1 MSNIIPP
8 LLSDTPPPPPPHTD
22 DHEEDE
28 FGDFTGTNNLSY
40 DDDDDD
46 YLSPPGSP
54 LQLPKSLFELD
65 NSHSPQLFDVNS
77 NNKENLANA
86 TQLDKPKD
94 FLDKRKNLESE
105 ANNVNSG
112 SLSDTSFESF
122 NNKCIPTAI
131 CNEQISLGPQK
142 NETNCDTTFFASSE
156 VINSSI
162 EVESNQTALNDY
174 KEVDLDINNS
184 NLTGLDDFSQFAS
197 DDFNRGFQDSDVDSI
212 KTKFNGFE
220 NREVIIEKQFIPNVL
235 GNTNES
241 INGENITLG
250 IEGTRIHEEKV
261 YIHSNTDSES
271 CRISEVSNH
280 ECCNSDVEAVITE
293 KTLASEEIDNNIT
306 QDKFQE
312 QHKITEENIN
322 NDDFSDFPTSLS
334 NFGTQTVSDSNVN
347 SVETDISSPNF
358 AASDNDD
365 FGDFSSNITSN
376 FGQDDFKAFASF
388 PPLEPEK
395 GTQSTFDD
403 EEDDFGDF
411 ASTTTPVMQKQVSKT
426 CENVPKHTLLLNEK
440 EALEKATEIVNEMFP
455 KGETSNEY
463 VEIRGLEA
471 EDKIFNQIKNITD
484 THALGFQWPKSAS
497 QNLLL
502 KALNIDSRNILYGH
516 GWNSSMP
523 RFAATLSFTPLEP
536 VKSVILTPIPVK
548 EVANPPLIASE
559 PAPLDPLELNLPL
572 GEVTGSAES
581 IPNTKE
587 PNAANTINNTAKITI
602 SSDSNLSTKPSP
614 TLYTNTNPLKP
625 TKTYL
630 EQKSIASADKLDDF
644 DDFVSGLPPPDQPT
658 TSGHNVI
665 LRETHISNKESAKSE
680 ESDIVSW
687 LEPTIVTPEL
697 TRKERP
703 FVDPEEEFEDFQ
715 MVVSSESST
724 QKSVEN
730 LVNLTVK
737 PLEVGRNKVKK
748 SSTLEESPKIEESTS
763 TMSSTRNSDDDF
775 GDFTFSLPP
784 KQLSVEPLATAP
796 ILQPLKP
803 TLTQNHQALSSSI
816 SWPDPGITEDEIS
829 RFEAYSRLQNKDHL
843 KENKP
848 KPAQKVDRKGSFAGS
863 KPSTPSKTRKQG
875 SLDDVEWSD
884 FVSVQKSP
892 VHKVKNEKERSS
904 TPDLPLSVLNL
915 RAVQPSRSPI
925 PVITPNGLLQ
935 TKLSSN
941 VPVNISNMVPT
952 NRVFLQPQVPTIPA
966 YQPSIISNQFACQ
979 AYSGFGPH
987 KTLQGTSTAA
997 EDDEWSDFVSHQ
1009 PTMQKSSSNW
1019 STQPQQLSSWM
1030 NSSPNII
1037 TNPTANLDIYNNSSS
1052 GKNNVKKVSGFNRN
1066 NNSGVANMPLPDLDF
1081 LAPKNRTTQRK

>member
-54 LQLPKSLFELD
+54 LQLPKSSFELD
-65 NSHSPQLFDVNS
+65 NSHPPQLLDINS
-77 NNKENLANA
+77 NSKENLTDS

-94 FLDKRKNLESE
+94 FLDKRKNSESE
-105 ANNVNSG
+105 INNVNSG
-112 SLSDTSFESF
+112 SLPDTAFESF
-122 NNKCIPTAI
+122 NNKCIPNAS
-131 CNEQISLGPQK
+131 CNEQFSLGPQK
-142 NETNCDTTFFASSE
+142 NETNCDTIFTNSE
-156 VINSSI
+156 VINSNTDI
-162 EVESNQTALNDY
+162 EGDQTALNDY
-174 KEVDLDINNS
+174 KDVDLDVNNS

-197 DDFNRGFQDSDVDSI
+197 EDFKRGFQNTDVDPI
-212 KTKFNGFE
+212 KTKSNDFE
-220 NREVIIEKQFIPNVL
+220 NEEVIIEKQFIPNVL
-235 GNTNES
+235 SNTSES

-250 IEGTRIHEEKV
+250 IEGTKIHKEKID
-261 YIHSNTDSES
+261 IHSNTDSES
-271 CRISEVSNH
+271 CSISENSNL
-280 ECCNSDVEAVITE
+280 ECHSSDVEVVVTQ
-293 KTLASEEIDNNIT
+293 KTLVSEEIDNNTI
-306 QDKFQE
+306 QGKFQE
-312 QHKITEENIN
+312 KHEITEENIN
-322 NDDFSDFPTSLS
+322 DNDFIDFPTSLS
-334 NFGTQTVSDSNVN
+334 NFETQLVSDSNTN
-347 SVETDISSPNF
+347 SVETDMSSPNF
-358 AASDNDD
+358 TASNQND
-365 FGDFSSNITSN
+365 FGDFSSNNTSN
-376 FGQDDFKAFASF
+376 FGQDDFKPFASF
-388 PPLEPEK
+388 PLPEPK
-395 GTQSTFDD
+395 KNIQSIFDD

-411 ASTTTPVMQKQVSKT
+411 ASTTTSVMDRQVFET
-426 CENVPKHTLLLNEK
+426 CENVPKHTLLLNET
-440 EALEKATEIVNEMFP
+440 EALEKATEIVKEMFP
-455 KGETSNEY
+455 KNETSNEC

-471 EDKIFNQIKNITD
+471 GDKIFNQIKNITD

-502 KALNIDSRNILYGH
+502 RALNIDSRNILYGH

-536 VKSVILTPIPVK
+536 VKSVILAPVPIK
-548 EVANPPLIASE
+548 EVANPPSIASE

-572 GEVTGSAES
+572 GEVGGTAES
-581 IPNTKE
+581 IPNSKE
-587 PNAANTINNTAKITI
+587 PNIANTISNTAQITI
-602 SSDSNLSTKPSP
+602 SSDSNLTTKPSP

-630 EQKSIASADKLDDF
+630 EQKPITSADKLDDF
-644 DDFVSGLPPPDQPT
+644 DDFVSGLPPPDQPS
-658 TSGHNVI
+658 TSGHSVI
-665 LRETHISNKESAKSE
+665 LRETHISNKEPSKSE

-703 FVDPEEEFEDFQ
+703 FVDTEEEFEDFQ

-730 LVNLTVK
+730 LANLTVK
-737 PLEVGRNKVKK
+737 PLEVERNKVKTF
-748 SSTLEESPKIEESTS
+748 SSLEESPKAEESTA
-763 TMSSTRNSDDDF
+763 TIVSSTRNNDDDF

-784 KQLSVEPLATAP
+784 KQIAVEPLTVAP
-796 ILQPLKP
+796 ILQLLKP
-803 TLTQNHQALSSSI
+803 TVTQTHQAASSSI

-843 KENKP
+843 KENKS
-848 KPAQKVDRKGSFAGS
+848 KPTQKVDRKGSFAGS
-863 KPSTPSKTRKQG
+863 KPGTPSKTRKQD

-892 VHKVKNEKERSS
+892 VHRLKNEKERSS

-915 RAVQPSRSPI
+915 RAVQPSRPPI

-941 VPVNISNMVPT
+941 APVNISNMVQT

-966 YQPSIISNQFACQ
+966 YQPSIISNQFASQ
-979 AYSGFGPH
+979 AYSGFGPQ
-987 KTLQGTSTAA
+987 KTLQGASTAV

-1019 STQPQQLSSWM
+1019 SAQPQQLSSWM